1 MAKTIPADTTGLS
14 LGYRILWRIQYTL
27 LSFMG
32 PADQG
37 GMNDPRFRMRA
48 ERTGRVNAARAAK
61 GLDPLDRGRAHHDER
76 PRTSPEPCVVCLNS
90 ERARRDSNPK
100 PSDP

>member
-14 LGYRILWRIQYTL
+14 IGYRILWRIQYTL

-48 ERTGRVNAARAAK
+48 ERTRRVNAARAAK
-61 GLDPLDRGRAHHDER
+61 GLGPLD
-76 PRTSPEPCVVCLNS
+76 
-90 ERARRDSNPK
+90 
-100 PSDP
+100 